1 MWSKRAYRP
10 LFWALL
16 ISLIVHLVLI
26 ARVSW
31 FEWSKPIGVPIM
43 VELIPTPLPKAP
55 LQKTAMPVNKPKA
68 SKPAPIA
75 KPRPAEPFP
84 AEPPPQAEPEVPPV
98 SEALPVAELPP
109 PVPET
114 PVAVTPVLESEV
126 PAPIAMN
133 SAGEDGA
140 DQPQPTEE
148 AQPAPPSHVEIEY
161 RILRKGGVAGMERHS
176 YLAGE
181 DGRYMLTSI
190 AEPKGLL
197 ALALSDLTQKS
208 EGAVTEQGLKPATFI
223 YHYGKNPDKAQ
234 RATFDWETG
243 TLLMETGSRRQEVP
257 LTDGVQDLMSFMY
270 QFMFVPPLQE
280 MQLAITNGK
289 RLKIYAYGFEGE
301 ETLKTPFGEVRC
313 LHIGRSSDDG
323 EEKTDLWLAADY
335 HYLPVK
341 ISKTEKD
348 GTVLERI
355 ATRLQVE

>member
-10 LFWALL
+10 LLWALL

-26 ARVSW
+26 ARISW
-31 FEWSKPIGVPIM
+31 FERSKSIGVPIM
-43 VELIPTPLPKAP
+43 VELAPTPLPKAP
-55 LQKTAMPVNKPKA
+55 LQKTAMPVSKPES
-68 SKPAPIA
+68 SKPASITQP
-75 KPRPAEPFP
+75 KPVVPSP
-84 AEPPPQAEPEVPPV
+84 AEPPPQPEPEVPPV
-98 SEALPVAELPP
+98 SEALPVAELLP
-109 PVPET
+109 PVPEA
-114 PVAVTPVLESEV
+114 PVAVAPMLEREM
-126 PAPIAMN
+126 PAPIAMLPVE
-133 SAGEDGA
+133 EDGA
-140 DQPQPTEE
+140 GLPQPSEE
-148 AQPAPPSHVEIEY
+148 TLPTPPSHVEIEY
-161 RILRKGGVAGMERHS
+161 RILRKGGVAGVERHS

-181 DGRYMLTSI
+181 DGRYTLTSI

-208 EGAVTEQGLKPATFI
+208 EGVVTEQGLKPATFI
-223 YHYGKNPDKAQ
+223 YRYGKNPDKAQ
-234 RATFDWETG
+234 RATFNWEVG
-243 TLLMETGSRRQEVP
+243 KLLMEAGSRRQEVP

-289 RLKIYAYGFEGE
+289 RLKTYAYGFEGE
-301 ETLKTPFGEVRC
+301 ETLQTPFGEVRC
-313 LHIGRSSDDG
+313 LHIGRTGDDG

>member
-1 MWSKRAYRP
+1 MWNKRIYRP

-16 ISLIVHLVLI
+16 VSLLVHLALI

-31 FEWSKPIGVPIM
+31 FEWARPVDVPLM
-43 VELIPTPLPKAP
+43 VELTPMLPAKPP
-55 LQKTAMPVNKPKA
+55 LQKTAMPAPSKPA
-68 SKPAPIA
+68 PDKPAPIA
-75 KPRPAEPFP
+75 KTKPP
-84 AEPPPQAEPEVPPV
+84 EPPPPSEPLLPLEPPV
-98 SEALPVAELPP
+98 SDVQPVELPP
-109 PVPET
+109 PVQDV
-114 PVAVTPVLESEV
+114 PVAVVPLLEREV
-126 PAPIAMN
+126 PAPVAMVPV
-133 SAGEDGA
+133 GEENTDLS
-140 DQPQPTEE
+140 PPPEE
-148 AQPAPPSHVEIEY
+148 ETRPPPPSHVQIDY
-161 RILRKGGVAGMERHS
+161 QILRKGGVVGVERHR

-181 DGRYMLTSI
+181 DGRYSLTSI

-197 ALALSDLTQKS
+197 ALALSDLTQTS
-208 EGAVTEQGLKPATFI
+208 EGTVTAQGLKPATFI
-223 YHYGKNPDKAQ
+223 YRYGKNPDKAQ
-234 RATFDWETG
+234 RATFEWEAG
-243 TLLMETGSRRQEVP
+243 KLLMETGSRRQEVP

-289 RLKIYAYGFEGE
+289 RLKTYAYGFDGE
-301 ETLKTPFGEVRC
+301 ETLHTPFGEVRC
-313 LHIGRSSDDG
+313 LHIGRSSGDG

>member
-1 MWSKRAYRP
+1 MSSKRAYRP

-16 ISLIVHLVLI
+16 ISLVVHLALI

-31 FEWSKPIGVPIM
+31 LEWSRPIGVPIM
-43 VELIPTPLPKAP
+43 VELAPKPLPKAP
-55 LQKTAMPVNKPKA
+55 LQKTAMPASKPKA

-75 KPRPAEPFP
+75 QPKPIEPSPAEPL
-84 AEPPPQAEPEVPPV
+84 PQAEPEVPPA
-98 SEALPVAELPP
+98 SEALPVAV
-109 PVPET
+109 VPM
-114 PVAVTPVLESEV
+114 LEREM
-126 PAPIAMN
+126 PAPIAMIPM
-133 SAGEDGA
+133 GEEGDL
-140 DQPQPTEE
+140 PQPPEE
-148 AQPAPPSHVEIEY
+148 ALPAPPSHVEIEY
-161 RILRKGGVAGMERHS
+161 RILRKGSVAGVERHS

-181 DGRYMLTSI
+181 DGRYVLTSI

-208 EGAVTEQGLKPATFI
+208 EGTVIEQGLKPATFI

-234 RATFDWETG
+234 KATFNWEAG

-289 RLKIYAYGFEGE
+289 RLKTYAYGFEGE
-301 ETLKTPFGEVRC
+301 ETLQTPFGEVRC
-313 LHIGRSSDDG
+313 LHIGRAGGDG

>member
-1 MWSKRAYRP
+1 MWNKRAYRP
-10 LFWALL
+10 LLWALL
-16 ISLIVHLVLI
+16 ISLVVHLALI

-43 VELIPTPLPKAP
+43 VELAPTLLPKAP
-55 LQKTAMPVNKPKA
+55 LQKAAMPVNKPKS

-75 KPRPAEPFP
+75 QPKPVEPSSS
-84 AEPPPQAEPEVPPV
+84 EPPPQAEPEVPPV
-98 SEALPVAELPP
+98 SEALPVAGLPLP
-109 PVPET
+109 MPET
-114 PVAVTPVLESEV
+114 PVAVVPMLEREM
-126 PAPIAMN
+126 PAPIAMIPVG
-133 SAGEDGA
+133 GEGA
-140 DQPQPTEE
+140 DLPQPSEE
-148 AQPAPPSHVEIEY
+148 ALPAPPSHVEIEY
-161 RILRKGGVAGMERHS
+161 RILRKGGVAGVERHS

-181 DGRYMLTSI
+181 DGRYVLTSI
-190 AEPKGLL
+190 AEPKGLV
-197 ALALSDLTQKS
+197 ALVLSDLTQKS
-208 EGAVTEQGLKPATFI
+208 EGTVTEQGLKPATFI
-223 YHYGKNPDKAQ
+223 YRYGKNPDKAQ
-234 RATFDWETG
+234 RATFNWETG
-243 TLLMETGSRRQEVP
+243 KLLMETGSRRQEVP

-289 RLKIYAYGFEGE
+289 RLKTYAYGFDGE
-301 ETLKTPFGEVRC
+301 ETLQTPFGEVRC

>member
-1 MWSKRAYRP
+1 MSSKRAYRP

-16 ISLIVHLVLI
+16 ISLIVHLTLI

-43 VELIPTPLPKAP
+43 VELAPTPLPKAP
-55 LQKTAMPVNKPKA
+55 LQKTAMPASKPKA
-68 SKPAPIA
+68 NKPAPITQP
-75 KPRPAEPFP
+75 KPVEPSP
-84 AEPPPQAEPEVPPV
+84 AEPPPQAEP
-98 SEALPVAELPP
+98 LPIAELPP
-109 PVPET
+109 PMPET
-114 PVAVTPVLESEV
+114 PVAVVPMLEREM
-126 PAPIAMN
+126 PAPIAMLQVE
-133 SAGEDGA
+133 GDGA
-140 DQPQPTEE
+140 DLPQPSEE
-148 AQPAPPSHVEIEY
+148 TLPTPPSHVEIEY
-161 RILRKGGVAGMERHS
+161 RILRKGGVAGVERHS
-176 YLAGE
+176 YQAGE
-181 DGRYMLTSI
+181 DGRYILTSI

-223 YHYGKNPDKAQ
+223 YRYGKNPDKAQ
-234 RATFDWETG
+234 RATFNWETG
-243 TLLMETGSRRQEVP
+243 KLLMETGSRRQEVP

-289 RLKIYAYGFEGE
+289 RLKTYAYGFDGE
-301 ETLKTPFGEVRC
+301 ETLQTPFGEVRC
-313 LHIGRSSDDG
+313 LHIGRTGDDG